1 MLKAQSRPLGGSEP
15 MYEEVASARK
25 DLPQQ
30 KGLPK
35 TCGGGQLGEPGEL
48 REPEQVGG
56 FVVQQERIDEA
67 SKRHAS
73 NVS

>member
-1 MLKAQSRPLGGSEP
+1 

-56 FVVQQERIDEA
+56 FVVPQERIDEA
-67 SKRHAS
+67 S
-73 NVS
+73 